1 MTGATS
7 RAVVIIADSVTL
19 GIYLPEFPSFEQ
31 LMATDAADG
40 STLWDALHEAAEIKI
55 EKPGYVEL
63 VFSLVLVWGFG
74 DALSTLFAAKFAG
87 VGLEANPWIRVLLTH
102 EPLVVIALKMA
113 VALYVG
119 VVLLECRSFVEQ
131 VPWWRGWLLGV
142 VGVGAAAVLINV
154 YVGLLAASALV

>member
-7 RAVVIIADSVTL
+7 YTAVIMADSVAL
-19 GIYLPEFPSFEQ
+19 GIYLPEFRSFDQ
-31 LMATDAADG
+31 LMATDTADG
-40 STLWDALHEAAEIKI
+40 GALWDALHEAAEIEI

-102 EPLVVIALKMA
+102 EPLAVIALKMA

-119 VVLLECRSFVEQ
+119 IVLLECRSFVEQ

-142 VGVGAAAVLINV
+142 VGLGATAVLINV
-154 YVGLLAASALV
+154 YVGLLAVSTLV